1 MNQHPEY
8 LLNKIKS
15 PADLKV
21 LSLDEMKQV
30 AGEIR
35 HLIIEKDA
43 AVGIVEL
50 TIAYHCVFNA
60 PGDKI
65 VWDVSHQTYPHKMLT
80 GRAYAWLDPEAYGKV
95 TPYTD
100 PEESP
105 YDYYAIGHTST
116 SIALAT
122 GMAKA
127 RDLLGGSE
135 KRVQWPSDCQSG
147 RSMKK
152 AQL

>member
-43 AVGIVEL
+43 AVGIR
-50 TIAYHCVFNA
+50 
-60 PGDKI
+60 PGHRRI
-65 VWDVSHQTYPHKMLT
+65 
-80 GRAYAWLDPEAYGKV
+80 
-95 TPYTD
+95 
-100 PEESP
+100 
-105 YDYYAIGHTST
+105 DYC
-116 SIALAT
+116 LPL
-122 GMAKA
+122 
-127 RDLLGGSE
+127 RL
-135 KRVQWPSDCQSG
+135 
-147 RSMKK
+147 
-152 AQL
+152 